1 MDEFTLIRQYFT
13 HTYPDVDLGPG
24 DDAALVQ
31 VSAGHQLVV
40 SVDALV
46 EGVHFFAGTDPYAIG
61 YKSLA
66 VNLSDMAAMGAT
78 PRWAT
83 VSLTAPEANADWL
96 NRFSAG
102 LFDLAEQYGTRII
115 GGDTTQGP
123 LHISIQILGEV
134 PIGQAITRAGAKV
147 GEDIWVS
154 GELGLAAMAVAER
167 YGHLTLAAQDHIRC
181 TKHLDYPLPKV
192 ALGIALRGI
201 ATAMLDISDGLL
213 ADLAHIAECSQ
224 LGAEIEA
231 TLLPP
236 LALSQHYPEF
246 LAKQLTG
253 GDDYELCFTAP
264 ASARAEIETLALL
277 TQTSLHRIGRTV
289 KTGSVACI
297 LPDDTLWHPQNL
309 GYTHFTPHHA
319 EKK

>member
-1 MDEFTLIRQYFT
+1 MDEFTLVQKYFT
-13 HTYPDVDLGPG
+13 RIYPDVDLGPG

-31 VSAGHQLVV
+31 VNEGHQLVV

-46 EGVHFFAGTDPYAIG
+46 EGVHFFSGTDPYSIG

-66 VNLSDMAAMGAT
+66 VNLSDMAAMGAM

-83 VSLTAPEANADWL
+83 LSLTLPKVETDWL
-96 NRFSAG
+96 SRFSAG
-102 LFDLAEQYGTRII
+102 LFDLAEQYDVRII

-134 PIGQAITRAGAKV
+134 PTGQAITRLGAQV
-147 GEDIWVS
+147 EDDIWVS
-154 GELGLAAMAVAER
+154 GELGLAGMAVAER
-167 YGHLTLAAQDHIRC
+167 YGQLSLSEADHIRC
-181 TKHLDYPLPKV
+181 VKHLDYPIPKV

-201 ATAMLDISDGLL
+201 AHSMLDISDGLL
-213 ADLAHIAECSQ
+213 ADIGHLTTEAA

-231 TLLPP
+231 ILLPP
-236 LALSQHYPEF
+236 VSLTQPYPQF

-264 ASARAEIETLALL
+264 TSARAHLATLA
-277 TQTSLHRIGRTV
+277 SLIHTPLRRIGRI
-289 KTGSVACI
+289 TGMPGVSCI
-297 LPDDTLWHPQNL
+297 LPDGTLWNAKNV
-309 GYTHFTPHHA
+309 GYQHFSGQHD
-319 EKK
+319 